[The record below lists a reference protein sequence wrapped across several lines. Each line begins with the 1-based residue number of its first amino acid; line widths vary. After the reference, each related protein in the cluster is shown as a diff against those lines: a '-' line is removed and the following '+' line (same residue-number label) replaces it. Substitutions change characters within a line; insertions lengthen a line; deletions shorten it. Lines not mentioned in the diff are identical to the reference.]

1 MDPLLIFLF
10 THSNQNRF
18 FKTIMF
24 PKHQA
29 SKTII
34 FPKPQ
39 ASKPLI
45 STKQTTNVYDIVLR
59 QSEVIILL

>member
-45 STKQTTNVYDIVLR
+45 STKQTTNVYLVLQ